1 VATWQAEYARLAA
14 ITRDLKEFPVIRGEA
29 QRIREPA
36 AFLLLIGLALSV
48 IVGIWSLLS
57 AQSSF
62 VDQLIQSVPG
72 AGLNFG
78 DRASEAF
85 GNFGAIYITAL
96 PVAAVIIA
104 TLLGEKVSKAKQIT
118 QAAMVL
124 QGLALL
130 LAVVS
135 WLAAFG
141 SHLTTSGK
149 IQNFVGN
156 GACVAV
162 AVGAMLFTLAVARSS
177 ELAAIPATSP
187 GQAASPAQPATAP
200 GGYGQPGY
208 GQQAR
213 PQQAQAQ
220 QAQAQPGQAQPG
232 YGQQGYGQQGYGQ
245 QGYGQQG
252 YGQAAR
258 PQQGYAQQGDAQQGY
273 GQQGQGYS
281 QGSQAQGYGQQAP
294 GYGQA
299 GQAGQQA
306 QPGQGYGQTAQQ
318 GQGQGYGQATPGQ
331 GYGQAG
337 QGYGQAGQPGQGYG
351 QAGQQGY
358 AQQGYGQQ
366 GYSQQGRTA
375 PGYGQPG
382 TTPTGQQPG
391 AAGQRPADDE
401 QDA

>member
-1 VATWQAEYARLAA
+1 
-14 ITRDLKEFPVIRGEA
+14 VIRGEA

-187 GQAASPAQPATAP
+187 GQVPSPGQPATAP

-220 QAQAQPGQAQPG
+220 QGQAQQGAAQPGQAQPG
-232 YGQQGYGQQGYGQ
+232 YGQQGYGQQS
-245 QGYGQQG
+245 YGQQG

-258 PQQGYAQQGDAQQGY
+258 PQQGYAQQGYAQQGY
-273 GQQGQGYS
+273 GQQGQGYG
-281 QGSQAQGYGQQAP
+281 QGSQAQGYGQQTQ
-294 GYGQA
+294 GY

-306 QPGQGYGQTAQQ
+306 QPGQGYGQAAQP
-318 GQGQGYGQATPGQ
+318 GQGYGQTTQGQ

-375 PGYGQPG
+375 PGYSQPG
-382 TTPTGQQPG
+382 TTPAGQQPG